1 MECFDNWTTGKILI
15 LVHLL
20 DLIRGLTEVIVISKI
35 RLSLKNILKI
45 NYSSIISLI
54 CTYIVVFV
62 NVVSVYDYIYLAF
75 LTIIACIINT
85 TAIFTGF
92 EYTVTILWYDK
103 TLRAFFLIADIIEP
117 KICGHDLLEEDL
129 TLITVETVLCGQCA
143 TVAIVNVVIL
153 PFLKHTCDQNRLIN
167 SHTCWESDNNHP

>member
-35 RLSLKNILKI
+35 RLSHKSISKI
-45 NYSSIISLI
+45 SYSSVISLI
-54 CTYIVVFV
+54 CTYIVVLV
-62 NVVSVYDYIYLAF
+62 NVVSDFDYIYLALF
-75 LTIIACIINT
+75 TIIACIFNK
-85 TAIFTGF
+85 TAIFTDIGN
-92 EYTVTILWYDK
+92 TVAMFWYEK
-103 TLRAFFLIADIIEP
+103 TLRTLFLIADIIEP

-129 TLITVETVLCGQCA
+129 TLITVEPVLFGHCA
-143 TVAIVNVVIL
+143 TVAIVNVVIF